1 MINKNF
7 LEEPNLVDLSKE
19 IFKEVVQNKLKI
31 DIRFSLLSDD
41 VHEADTINFILAD
54 GLGYENLKSTD
65 SYLNK
70 NVTRSINT
78 TFPSSTNVALSS
90 IAFMKNPIEHGLIGY
105 YMYDKSQ
112 YGLINALNWN
122 EDNKN
127 LLLSDHFKKQNSIW
141 KIFKENKIYASN
153 FQPRNL
159 VGTPLSD
166 CLYDLSSTI
175 PYDDEQNLL
184 ELLSESTILE
194 NKFNFI
200 YYPLI
205 DVTAHIFGVNSE
217 EWQIEIAKFEKLVY
231 EISNISNKKTKTVI
245 SADHGLTNID
255 AECRHHLNYG
265 EDLQI
270 YGDQRSV
277 YINGSQESVL
287 ETFSKVPG
295 VLLEQ
300 HELSYL
306 LGDPTN
312 EFMQSIYPDFCFLVE
327 DKNIIYPKHLS
338 AKLKGYH
345 GGLSKEELKIPIIE
359 LSNY

>member
-7 LEEPNLVDLSKE
+7 LEEPNIVDLSKE
-19 IFKEVVQNKLKI
+19 IFKEVVQNKLEI
-31 DIRFSLLSDD
+31 DTRFSLLSADL
-41 VHEADTINFILAD
+41 HEAETINFILAD

-70 NVTRSINT
+70 NVTKSINT

-90 IAFMKNPIEHGLIGY
+90 ISFVKNPIEHGLIGY

-127 LLLSDHFKKQNSIW
+127 LLLSDHFQKQNSIW
-141 KIFKENKIYASN
+141 KIFKEKKIYASN

-166 CLYDLSSTI
+166 CLYKVSSTI

-194 NKFNFI
+194 NRFNFI

-205 DVTAHIFGVNSE
+205 DVAAHVFGVNSE
-217 EWQIEIAKFEKLVY
+217 EWQIEIAKFEKLAY

-245 SADHGLTNID
+245 TADHGLTNID
-255 AECRHHLNYG
+255 AERRHHLNYG

-287 ETFSKVPG
+287 ETFSEVPG

-312 EFMQSIYPDFCFLVE
+312 EFLQSIYPDFCFLVE

>member
-1 MINKNF
+1 VINKNF
-7 LEEPNLVDLSKE
+7 LEEPNIVDLSKE

-31 DIRFSLLSDD
+31 DTRFSLLSDD

>member
-7 LEEPNLVDLSKE
+7 LEEPNIIDLSKE

-31 DIRFSLLSDD
+31 DTRFSLLSDD
-41 VHEADTINFILAD
+41 VHEAETINFILAD

>member
-7 LEEPNLVDLSKE
+7 LEEPNIVDLSKE
-19 IFKEVVQNKLKI
+19 IFKEVVQNKLEI
-31 DIRFSLLSDD
+31 DTRFSLLSADL
-41 VHEADTINFILAD
+41 HEAETINFILAD

-70 NVTRSINT
+70 KVTKSINT

-90 IAFMKNPIEHGLIGY
+90 ISFVKNPIEHGLIGY

-127 LLLSDHFKKQNSIW
+127 LLLSDHFQKQNSIW
-141 KIFKENKIYASN
+141 KIFKEKKIYASN

-166 CLYDLSSTI
+166 CLYEPSSTI

-194 NKFNFI
+194 NRFNFI

-205 DVTAHIFGVNSE
+205 DVAAHVFGVNSE
-217 EWQIEIAKFEKLVY
+217 EWQIEIAKFEKLAY

-245 SADHGLTNID
+245 SADHGLVNID
-255 AECRHHLNYG
+255 AERRHHLNYG

-287 ETFSKVPG
+287 ETFSEVPG

-312 EFMQSIYPDFCFLVE
+312 EFLQSIYPDFCFLVE

>member
-7 LEEPNLVDLSKE
+7 LEEPNIVDLSKE
-19 IFKEVVQNKLKI
+19 IFKEVVQNKLEI
-31 DIRFSLLSDD
+31 DTRFSLLSADL
-41 VHEADTINFILAD
+41 HEAETINFILAD

-70 NVTRSINT
+70 NVTKSINT

-127 LLLSDHFKKQNSIW
+127 FLLSDHFKKQNSIW

-166 CLYDLSSTI
+166 CLYELSSTI

-217 EWQIEIAKFEKLVY
+217 EWKIEIAKFEKLVY

-265 EDLQI
+265 EDLRI

-277 YINGSQESVL
+277 YINGSQESLL

-300 HELSYL
+300 NELSYL

-327 DKNIIYPKHLS
+327 EKNIIYPKHLS

>member
-7 LEEPNLVDLSKE
+7 LEEPNIVDLSKE
-19 IFKEVVQNKLKI
+19 IFKEVVQNKLEI
-31 DIRFSLLSDD
+31 DTRFSLLSADL
-41 VHEADTINFILAD
+41 HEAETINFILAD

-70 NVTRSINT
+70 NVTKSINT

-90 IAFMKNPIEHGLIGY
+90 ISFVKNPIEHGLIGY

-127 LLLSDHFKKQNSIW
+127 LLLSDHFQKQNSIW

-166 CLYDLSSTI
+166 CLYELSSTI

-194 NKFNFI
+194 NRFNFI

-205 DVTAHIFGVNSE
+205 DVAAHVFGVNSE
-217 EWQIEIAKFEKLVY
+217 EWQIEIAKLEKLAY

-265 EDLQI
+265 EDLRI

-287 ETFSKVPG
+287 ETFSEVPG

-312 EFMQSIYPDFCFLVE
+312 EFLQSIYPDFCFLVE

>member
-1 MINKNF
+1 VINKNF
-7 LEEPNLVDLSKE
+7 LEEPNIVDLSKE
-19 IFKEVVQNKLKI
+19 IFKEVVQNKLEI
-31 DIRFSLLSDD
+31 DTRFSLLSADL
-41 VHEADTINFILAD
+41 HEAETINFILAD

-70 NVTRSINT
+70 NVTKSINT

-90 IAFMKNPIEHGLIGY
+90 ISFVKNPIEHGLIGY

-127 LLLSDHFKKQNSIW
+127 LLLSDHFQKQNSIW
-141 KIFKENKIYASN
+141 KIFKEKKIYASN

-166 CLYDLSSTI
+166 CLYKVSSTI

-194 NKFNFI
+194 NRFNFI

-205 DVTAHIFGVNSE
+205 DVAAHVFGVNSE
-217 EWQIEIAKFEKLVY
+217 EWQIEIAKFEKLAY

-245 SADHGLTNID
+245 TADHGLTNID
-255 AECRHHLNYG
+255 AERCHHLNYG

-287 ETFSKVPG
+287 ETFSEVPG

-312 EFMQSIYPDFCFLVE
+312 EFLQSIYPDFCFLVE

>member
-7 LEEPNLVDLSKE
+7 LEEPNIVDLSKE
-19 IFKEVVQNKLKI
+19 IFKEVVQNKLEI
-31 DIRFSLLSDD
+31 DTRFSLLSADL
-41 VHEADTINFILAD
+41 HEAETINFILAD

-70 NVTRSINT
+70 NVTKSINT

-127 LLLSDHFKKQNSIW
+127 LLLSNHFQKQNSIW
-141 KIFKENKIYASN
+141 KIFKEKKIYASN

-175 PYDDEQNLL
+175 PYEDEQNLL

-217 EWQIEIAKFEKLVY
+217 EWKIEIAKFEKLVY

-265 EDLQI
+265 EDLRI

-277 YINGSQESVL
+277 YINGSQESLL

-300 HELSYL
+300 NELSYL

-312 EFMQSIYPDFCFLVE
+312 VFMQSIYPDFCFLVE
-327 DKNIIYPKHLS
+327 EKNIIYPKHLS

>member
-1 MINKNF
+1 
-7 LEEPNLVDLSKE
+7 
-19 IFKEVVQNKLKI
+19 
-31 DIRFSLLSDD
+31 
-41 VHEADTINFILAD
+41 
-54 GLGYENLKSTD
+54 
-65 SYLNK
+65 
-70 NVTRSINT
+70 
-78 TFPSSTNVALSS
+78 
-90 IAFMKNPIEHGLIGY
+90 MKNPIEHGLIGY

-127 LLLSDHFKKQNSIW
+127 FLLSDHFKKQNSIW

-175 PYDDEQNLL
+175 PYEDEQNLL

-217 EWQIEIAKFEKLVY
+217 EWKIEIAKFEKLVY

-265 EDLQI
+265 EDLRI

-300 HELSYL
+300 NELSYL

-312 EFMQSIYPDFCFLVE
+312 EFLQSIYPDFCFLVE

>member
-7 LEEPNLVDLSKE
+7 LKEPNIVDLSKE

-31 DIRFSLLSDD
+31 DTRFSLLSDD
-41 VHEADTINFILAD
+41 VHEAETINFILAD

-70 NVTRSINT
+70 NVTKSINT

-127 LLLSDHFKKQNSIW
+127 FLLSDHFKKQNSIW

-153 FQPRNL
+153 FQPRSL
-159 VGTPLSD
+159 VGTPLSN

-175 PYDDEQNLL
+175 PYEDEQNLL

-217 EWQIEIAKFEKLVY
+217 EWKIEIAKFEKLVY

-265 EDLQI
+265 EDLRI

-277 YINGSQESVL
+277 YINGPQESVL

-300 HELSYL
+300 NELSYL

-327 DKNIIYPKHLS
+327 EKNIIYPKHLS

>member
-7 LEEPNLVDLSKE
+7 LEEPNIVDLSKE

-31 DIRFSLLSDD
+31 DTRFSLLSDD
-41 VHEADTINFILAD
+41 VHVADTINFILAD

>member
-7 LEEPNLVDLSKE
+7 LKEPNIVDLSKE

-31 DIRFSLLSDD
+31 DTRFSLLSDD
-41 VHEADTINFILAD
+41 VHEAETINFILAD

-70 NVTRSINT
+70 NVTKSINT

-105 YMYDKSQ
+105 YMYDKSH

-122 EDNKN
+122 GDNKN
-127 LLLSDHFKKQNSIW
+127 FLLSDHFKKQNSIW

-175 PYDDEQNLL
+175 PYEDEQNLL

-217 EWQIEIAKFEKLVY
+217 EWKIEIAKFEKLVY

-265 EDLQI
+265 EDLRI

-300 HELSYL
+300 NELSYL

-327 DKNIIYPKHLS
+327 EKNIIYPKHLS

>member
-1 MINKNF
+1 
-7 LEEPNLVDLSKE
+7 
-19 IFKEVVQNKLKI
+19 
-31 DIRFSLLSDD
+31 
-41 VHEADTINFILAD
+41 
-54 GLGYENLKSTD
+54 
-65 SYLNK
+65 
-70 NVTRSINT
+70 
-78 TFPSSTNVALSS
+78 
-90 IAFMKNPIEHGLIGY
+90 MKNPIEHGLIGY
-105 YMYDKSQ
+105 YMYDKSH

-122 EDNKN
+122 GDNKN
-127 LLLSDHFKKQNSIW
+127 FLLSDHFKKQNSIW

-175 PYDDEQNLL
+175 PYEDEQNLL

-217 EWQIEIAKFEKLVY
+217 EWKIEIAKFEKLVY

-265 EDLQI
+265 EDLRI

-277 YINGSQESVL
+277 YINGSQESLL

-300 HELSYL
+300 NELSYL

>member
-7 LEEPNLVDLSKE
+7 LEEPNIVDLSKE
-19 IFKEVVQNKLKI
+19 IFKEVVQNKLEI
-31 DIRFSLLSDD
+31 DTRFSLLSADL
-41 VHEADTINFILAD
+41 HEAETINFILAD

-70 NVTRSINT
+70 NVTKSINT

-90 IAFMKNPIEHGLIGY
+90 ISFMKNPIEHGLIGY

-127 LLLSDHFKKQNSIW
+127 LLLSDHFQKQNSIW
-141 KIFKENKIYASN
+141 KIFKEKKIYASN

-166 CLYDLSSTI
+166 CLYELSSTI

-194 NKFNFI
+194 NRFNFI

-205 DVTAHIFGVNSE
+205 DVAAHVFGVNSE
-217 EWQIEIAKFEKLVY
+217 EWQIEIAKFEKLAY

-245 SADHGLTNID
+245 SADHGLANID
-255 AECRHHLNYG
+255 AERRHHLNYG

-287 ETFSKVPG
+287 ETFSEVPG

-312 EFMQSIYPDFCFLVE
+312 EFLQSIYPDFCFLVE

>member
-7 LEEPNLVDLSKE
+7 LEEPNIVDLAKE
-19 IFKEVVQNKLKI
+19 ICKEVVQNKLEI
-31 DIRFSLLSDD
+31 DTRFTLLSDD
-41 VHEADTINFILAD
+41 LYEAETINFILAD
-54 GLGYENLKSTD
+54 GLGYENLNSTD
-65 SYLNK
+65 YYVNK
-70 NVTRSINT
+70 NVSKSINT

-122 EDNKN
+122 EHNKN
-127 LLLSDHFKKQNSIW
+127 LLLSNHFQKQNSIW

-175 PYDDEQNLL
+175 PYEDEQNLL

-217 EWQIEIAKFEKLVY
+217 EWKIEIAKFEKLVY

-265 EDLQI
+265 EDLRI

-277 YINGSQESVL
+277 YINGSQESLL

-300 HELSYL
+300 NELSYL

-327 DKNIIYPKHLS
+327 EKNIIYPKHLS

>member
-7 LEEPNLVDLSKE
+7 LEEPNIVDLSKE
-19 IFKEVVQNKLKI
+19 IFKVVVQNKLEI
-31 DIRFSLLSDD
+31 DTRFSLLSADL
-41 VHEADTINFILAD
+41 HEAETINFILAD

-70 NVTRSINT
+70 KVTKSINT

-90 IAFMKNPIEHGLIGY
+90 ISFVKNPIEHGLIGY

-127 LLLSDHFKKQNSIW
+127 LLLSDHFQKQNSIW
-141 KIFKENKIYASN
+141 KIFKEKQIYASN

-166 CLYDLSSTI
+166 CLYELSSTI

-194 NKFNFI
+194 NRFNFI

-205 DVTAHIFGVNSE
+205 DVAAHIFGVNSE
-217 EWQIEIAKFEKLVY
+217 EWQIEIAKFEKLAN

-255 AECRHHLNYG
+255 AEHRHHLNYG

-277 YINGSQESVL
+277 YINGSQGSVL
-287 ETFSKVPG
+287 ETFSEVPG

-312 EFMQSIYPDFCFLVE
+312 EFLQSIYPDFCFLVE

>member
-7 LEEPNLVDLSKE
+7 LEEPNIVDLSKE
-19 IFKEVVQNKLKI
+19 IFKEVVQNKLEI
-31 DIRFSLLSDD
+31 DTRFSLLSADL
-41 VHEADTINFILAD
+41 HEAETINFILAD

-70 NVTRSINT
+70 NVTKSINT

-127 LLLSDHFKKQNSIW
+127 FLLSDHFKKQNSIW

-175 PYDDEQNLL
+175 PYEDEQNLL

-217 EWQIEIAKFEKLVY
+217 EWKIEIAKFEKLVY

-265 EDLQI
+265 EDLRI

-277 YINGSQESVL
+277 YINGPQESVL

-300 HELSYL
+300 NELSYL

-327 DKNIIYPKHLS
+327 EKNIIYPKHLS

>member
-7 LEEPNLVDLSKE
+7 LEEPNIVDLSKE
-19 IFKEVVQNKLKI
+19 IFKEVVQNKLEI
-31 DIRFSLLSDD
+31 DTRFSLLSADL
-41 VHEADTINFILAD
+41 HEAETINFILAD

-70 NVTRSINT
+70 NVTKSINT

-127 LLLSDHFKKQNSIW
+127 FLLSDHFKKQNSIW

-166 CLYDLSSTI
+166 CLYELSGTI

-217 EWQIEIAKFEKLVY
+217 EWKIEIAKFEKLAY

-265 EDLQI
+265 EDLRI

-287 ETFSKVPG
+287 ETFSEVPG

-312 EFMQSIYPDFCFLVE
+312 EFLQSIYPDFCFLVE
-327 DKNIIYPKHLS
+327 EKNIIYPKHLS